1 VIAGADL
8 WSVLRGG
15 EGFMRPVEV
24 CAFPPFRQKAAK
36 GWGTAVSSF
45 NRCTAASDL
54 LRDFGKHEPV
64 ALI

>member
-1 VIAGADL
+1 MLLSDCGCDL

-36 GWGTAVSSF
+36 GWARLFHLSIDVPQPQIS
-45 NRCTAASDL
+45 
-54 LRDFGKHEPV
+54 
-64 ALI
+64 